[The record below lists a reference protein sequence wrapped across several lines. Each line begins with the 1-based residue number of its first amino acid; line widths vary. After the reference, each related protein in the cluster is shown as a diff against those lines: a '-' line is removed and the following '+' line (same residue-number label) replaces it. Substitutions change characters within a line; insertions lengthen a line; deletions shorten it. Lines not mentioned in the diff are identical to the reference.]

1 MRIVIFGVGTGL
13 SRSVAN
19 LFGEKGFSVLLVARN
34 EEKLQNE
41 TKLLQD
47 KGISVAYRVADVSD
61 GQEMF
66 SVLTEIKR
74 PETLPDV
81 ILFNAF
87 ANMSGGF
94 ADETW
99 DNLKK
104 ELDVNVG
111 GAFHILKEMLPMYQ
125 EVGKGSLFFTGGG
138 FGITPVPDYLGISI
152 GKAALRNMV
161 QAAATQMNGTGVHV
175 ATVTVMGF
183 IGGED
188 PKYAPDRIAEEYW
201 KLYNQEAGNFETEII
216 Y

>member
-1 MRIVIFGVGTGL
+1 M

-34 EEKLQNE
+34 EDKLQNE
-41 TKLLQD
+41 TKLLHD
-47 KGISVAYRVADVSD
+47 KGISAAYRVADVSD
-61 GQEMF
+61 GQEM
-66 SVLTEIKR
+66 SGVLAEIKQ
-74 PETLPDV
+74 PEALPDV

-87 ANMSGGF
+87 ANMGGGF

-111 GAFHILKEMLPMYQ
+111 GAFHILKEMLPLYQ
-125 EVGKGSLFFTGGG
+125 EAGKGNLFFTGGG
-138 FGITPVPDYLGISI
+138 FGITPVPDYLGVST

-161 QAAATQMNGTGVHV
+161 QAAATQTKGTGVHV

-188 PKYAPDRIAEEYW
+188 PKYAPDRIAEEYL